1 MRVSFSELPSE
12 YPLIRFPKG
21 LVQRKTII
29 LSMSLRPV
37 IECMKGK
44 QTSIDHLPSMIN
56 CENCKNRR
64 KLYNLRLRKMFS
76 FVYYNHRSLQ
86 CLPHRNVRIAREWN
100 ALALSIGTRR
110 DPAPACTIPFFSF
123 IFTFSPFRAMP
134 PGLN

>member
-12 YPLIRFPKG
+12 YPLVRFPKG

-29 LSMSLRPV
+29 LSMSLRLV

-56 CENCKNRR
+56 CENIKNRR

-76 FVYYNHRSLQ
+76 YVYCNHRSLQ
-86 CLPHRNVRIAREWN
+86 CFPHRNVRIAREWN
-100 ALALSIGTRR
+100 ALAGSRAGVYH
-110 DPAPACTIPFFSF
+110 PFF
-123 IFTFSPFRAMP
+123 FRSYSHFH
-134 PGLN
+134 LFEQCHQD

>member
-44 QTSIDHLPSMIN
+44 QTSIDDQLLKLQEQKETIQFKIAKNVFICILQSPLASMFTAPE
-56 CENCKNRR
+56 C
-64 KLYNLRLRKMFS
+64 S
-76 FVYYNHRSLQ
+76 HR
-86 CLPHRNVRIAREWN
+86 
-100 ALALSIGTRR
+100 T
-110 DPAPACTIPFFSF
+110 
-123 IFTFSPFRAMP
+123 
-134 PGLN
+134 